1 MGVKNMINMTLYRRE
16 IKGSIKLMIIFCAV
30 IAMYVSIIISMY
42 DPEMTKT
49 LVSFIEV
56 MPELMASVGMKPNA
70 SSLLGFMVSYLYGF
84 ILLVFPMVFCI
95 LRGNSLIAKYVE
107 KGSMVSLLAAPIK
120 RRTVAFTQMAVLVSD
135 ILFLIFYIT
144 IVELLSIAGNS
155 ELKVVELIMLNI
167 GLLCLHLFIGGICF
181 LFSCICSDVKY
192 SIAFGAGIPTFM
204 YIVQMLANVGGKAE
218 KLKYFTFFTLFTPD
232 NIIEGD
238 GSAIVGMMMLLV
250 GAIVLYILGIAIFD
264 KKDLYI

>member
-1 MGVKNMINMTLYRRE
+1 MINMTLYRRE

-49 LVSFIEV
+49 LDSFIEV

-107 KGSMVSLLAAPIK
+107 KGAMVSLIAAPIK

-135 ILFLIFYIT
+135 IFFLRTCFTKFLIT
-144 IVELLSIAGNS
+144 LTSHS
-155 ELKVVELIMLNI
+155 S
-167 GLLCLHLFIGGICF
+167 GLCRHF
-181 LFSCICSDVKY
+181 
-192 SIAFGAGIPTFM
+192 
-204 YIVQMLANVGGKAE
+204 
-218 KLKYFTFFTLFTPD
+218 
-232 NIIEGD
+232 
-238 GSAIVGMMMLLV
+238 
-250 GAIVLYILGIAIFD
+250 
-264 KKDLYI
+264 